1 MTKKL
6 PTIGKNEILTVLV
19 VFAAVFA
26 KTLYEMSILGPI
38 LPETL
43 IRVSVASVAFS
54 VFLLVSFSKSIGRS
68 FTGQDFVGVFA
79 LIYTLGVTIEMRVI
93 RFDILTF
100 MVCLSVILL
109 LAKNVYALIAA
120 AVLSVFMSVFINYAA
135 VVCIPAA
142 IGVSMV
148 IMAPKFVKAKPAS
161 KKKSKKAEAKPKND
175 NIKEEIIFGVCQAIM
190 FVAAIYAHYVRRF
203 SMAAIS
209 FKYNIKLII
218 PILILDAVLIAL
230 TVIAIKKKRPVF
242 EIVGYII
249 PALFSVM
256 SMFMEYSL
264 VATEA
269 SAVFFAL
276 FIMCGKGSL
285 AGETVENIKE
295 KLSEKISGVNKKAE
309 TEA

>member
-68 FTGQDFVGVFA
+68 FTGQDFVGIFA

-142 IGVSMV
+142 IGASMV
-148 IMAPKFVKAKPAS
+148 VMAPKFVKAKSVS
-161 KKKSKKAEAKPKND
+161 KKKSKKAAPPQDENKREK
-175 NIKEEIIFGVCQAIM
+175 IIFFVCQAVM
-190 FVAAIYAHYVRRF
+190 FAAAIYAHYVRRF

-209 FKYNIKLII
+209 FKYNIKLVI
-218 PILILDAVLIAL
+218 PILILNALLLAL
-230 TVIAIKKKRPVF
+230 TVLSIKKKRPVF

-276 FIMCGKGSL
+276 FIMCDKSSF